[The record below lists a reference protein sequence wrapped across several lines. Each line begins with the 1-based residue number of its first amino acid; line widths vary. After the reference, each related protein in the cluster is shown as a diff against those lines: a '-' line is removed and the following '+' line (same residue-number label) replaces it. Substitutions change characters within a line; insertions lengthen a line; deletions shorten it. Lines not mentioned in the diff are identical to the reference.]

1 MRVDKFFF
9 IYKSS
14 CADNSTVELLSKI
27 NTFKWNVLLSSS
39 KLALFKTP
47 TQTCCV
53 YRLKPVCQSGSSLMK
68 LVMLNLSEPCQNL
81 LRDQFTAGFLTRN
94 RSKVARILQLRHL
107 ARSNIL
113 SSIENWTSWTSDI
126 LSLTTLL
133 TILEVYL
140 DVDSTNHC
148 HLFTKGFLWV
158 IVCLATNTQD
168 SFVGVSTVFSWSR
181 VAS

>member
-1 MRVDKFFF
+1 
-9 IYKSS
+9 
-14 CADNSTVELLSKI
+14 
-27 NTFKWNVLLSSS
+27 
-39 KLALFKTP
+39 
-47 TQTCCV
+47 
-53 YRLKPVCQSGSSLMK
+53 MK

-94 RSKVARILQLRHL
+94 SSIVTRILQLRHL

-113 SSIENWTSWTSDI
+113 SSIENWTSLTSDI

-140 DVDSTNHC
+140 DVDGTNHNR

-168 SFVGVSTVFSWSR
+168 SFVGVSTVFS
-181 VAS
+181 